1 MDQLE
6 QVTSIYLGSEFIIIN
21 IIDLFKLNMHVVNDK
36 TWENEL
42 ILLLSNHLEDRFS
55 TSRVPS
61 TSDAAGEVVWTC

>member
-6 QVTSIYLGSEFIIIN
+6 QVTSIYLCSEFII

-36 TWENEL
+36 SWENEL